1 MTVTYALLA
10 MPLIFLKNLGSTFN
24 LRKEATIDSL
34 SVHVVIYMAGLVL
47 LLLFVSLFM
56 DCPLANS
63 FRLLRLCHFDVCEG
77 GHWGFNNHIVIGI
90 NIIIGTGRRI
100 VCGICRRILRRRVH
114 RRVSCREEAPWSVCR
129 DEFLALDGTVIML
142 NNIGTAR
149 ARLEK
154 WRDRSSSFMTYW
166 RHSIYR
172 LDFTL
177 DRIAGRSSIVLPDA
191 GRYFH
196 CKNYYDRY
204 RSTAG
209 QLLCTTMLVNKQ

>member
-10 MPLIFLKNLGSTFN
+10 MPLIFLKNLRSTFN

-177 DRIAGRSSIVLPDA
+177 DRIAGRQ
-191 GRYFH
+191 
-196 CKNYYDRY
+196 K
-204 RSTAG
+204 
-209 QLLCTTMLVNKQ
+209 LL